1 MTSPLDETGPDLYL
15 TNAFRVTGLPV
26 GATSR
31 DIRRRDERLR
41 AMEKYGVAAAGDGIL
56 PLPRTP
62 DEDTRDRVVQR
73 LRDPAKRLV
82 DELFW
87 FWPAPDGPDDAVAAL
102 RDGDVEAAE
111 RAWRARS
118 TPVARHNLAVLA
130 HVRALDAAEPD
141 RALWD
146 QALAN
151 WRAVIDDEAFW
162 ELFRARIVELDDARL
177 SPVMARRV
185 RRELPAALLSINAR
199 LALEAWRADRPGDG
213 RSHLEVISGSGF
225 DRAVID
231 DVLRGAV
238 RPERDR
244 VAALCEAAERDSDTD
259 PEHAGTTGDR
269 LADQTAPLLGTLG
282 FVLPDDDPARSGA
295 QDQVARQVM
304 RCAVAYGNHTRDW
317 RATLVL
323 LRRAHPIAVTETVR
337 ADIERNLEVV
347 RGNAT
352 LGMCWF
358 CKRQP
363 GTEDGGLPYAMFGNV
378 RRQGYEVHWQ
388 HGTVKVP
395 RCEACEARHTI
406 VGRLW
411 AIGALSSGAL
421 AFATLILF
429 VNGHGVIG
437 TLALLA
443 TLAVVIAMAATTPQG
458 MSRRERSSIRRY
470 GPIKKKLEQGWAF
483 GGRPPGLG

>member
-1 MTSPLDETGPDLYL
+1 MTSPLDETGPDLYR

-41 AMEKYGVAAAGDGIL
+41 AMEKYGVDAAGDAAGIL

-87 FWPAPDGPDDAVAAL
+87 FWPAPDDQAMAAL
-102 RDGDVEAAE
+102 RDGDVAAAE

-118 TPVARHNLAVLA
+118 TPVARHNRAVLA

-141 RALWD
+141 RALWE

-162 ELFRARIVELDDARL
+162 ELFRERIVELDDARL
-177 SPVMARRV
+177 SPVTARRV
-185 RRELPAALLSINAR
+185 RRELPTALLSINAR
-199 LALEAWRADRPGDG
+199 LALDAWRANRPGDG
-213 RSHLEVISGSGF
+213 RSHLEVISRSGF

-231 DVLRGAV
+231 DVLRRAV
-238 RPERDR
+238 RSERDR
-244 VAALCEAAERDSDTD
+244 VTALCEAAERDSDTD
-259 PEHAGTTGDR
+259 PEHADTTGDR
-269 LADQTAPLLGTLG
+269 LVDQTAPLLDTLA
-282 FVLPDDDPARSGA
+282 FALPDGDPTLSGA
-295 QDQVARQVM
+295 KDQVGRQVM

-317 RATLVL
+317 WATLVL
-323 LRRAHPIAVTETVR
+323 LRRARPIAATETAR
-337 ADIERNLEVV
+337 ADIDRNLAVV
-347 RGNAT
+347 QENTT

-358 CKRQP
+358 CKQRP
-363 GTEDGGLPYAMFGNV
+363 GGEDGGLSYAMFGNV
-378 RRQGYEVHWQ
+378 RRQGFEVHWQ
-388 HGTVKVP
+388 SGTIEVP
-395 RCEACEARHTI
+395 RCAACQAKHTI
-406 VGRLW
+406 KGRLW
-411 AIGALSSGAL
+411 AIGTVSSAALSFA
-421 AFATLILF
+421 AFILF
-429 VNGHGVIG
+429 INGHGVIG
-437 TLALLA
+437 GLVVLAA
-443 TLAVVIAMAATTPQG
+443 LAVVVAMATTTAQG
-458 MSRRERSSIRRY
+458 MSRRERRSIREY
-470 GPIKKKLEQGWAF
+470 GPIRKQLEQGWAF